1 MSAMLNIML
10 PSGTSGCLHFS
21 TLDSLRPAFRGNE
34 SGFVT
39 HYVESIKRG
48 WPSMPLDGQPVEIFC
63 TSMISLEPARR
74 FSVIAALRV
83 NNLGGGKRTLLL
95 CER

>member
-1 MSAMLNIML
+1 
-10 PSGTSGCLHFS
+10 
-21 TLDSLRPAFRGNE
+21 
-34 SGFVT
+34 
-39 HYVESIKRG
+39 
-48 WPSMPLDGQPVEIFC
+48 MPLDGQPVEIFC